1 MDKDWDR
8 SLNKWIRDLEPY
20 GISEKDFILK
30 REEMSK
36 KPETWTDRDAIWSL
50 FNDAVAKTE
59 PHRLQGLYYLMSLFQ
74 NEEGGD
80 ALAVRRA
87 AAESNLVQYRSMGV
101 EDVEVLA
108 APDSC
113 EACKRLEG
121 KKFTLDQV
129 LMEHPLPCLECT
141 HKLRKKDA
149 KPFCRCIY
157 LPVIN
162 TGVKGY

>member
-1 MDKDWDR
+1 MDRDWDR

-36 KPETWTDRDAIWSL
+36 KSEIWTDRDAIWSL
-50 FNDAVAKTE
+50 FNDAAAKTE
-59 PHRLQGLYYLMSLFQ
+59 PNRLQGLYYLMSLFR
-74 NEEGGD
+74 NEEGGED
-80 ALAVRRA
+80 LAVRRA
-87 AAESNLVQYRSMGV
+87 SAESDLAQYRRMRV
-101 EDVEVLA
+101 TEVEVLA

-121 KKFTLDQV
+121 RKFTVEQV
-129 LMEHPLPCLECT
+129 LAEHPLPCLECT
-141 HKLRKKDA
+141 HKLRKKDV

-162 TGVKGY
+162 TGVKG